1 MILVLEESPNYLIS
15 MNVRSMNE
23 IEDCPEMLLRI
34 AYPEGY
40 PNTSLLQIEYD
51 EESESFDQDD
61 YDELDTVL
69 KGVVR
74 IKRKNFAM
82 GKPLKSIE
90 GMIVTDSFWS

>member
-1 MILVLEESPNYLIS
+1 MIIVLEESPNYLIS

-61 YDELDTVL
+61 YNELDTVL
-69 KGVVR
+69 KGVVSVHFLMFSD
-74 IKRKNFAM
+74 KLFFTK
-82 GKPLKSIE
+82 
-90 GMIVTDSFWS
+90 T

>member
-1 MILVLEESPNYLIS
+1 MLEESPNYLIS

-61 YDELDTVL
+61 YNELDTVL
-69 KGVVR
+69 KGVVSV
-74 IKRKNFAM
+74 NFLM
-82 GKPLKSIE
+82 FPDKLFFTK
-90 GMIVTDSFWS
+90 T